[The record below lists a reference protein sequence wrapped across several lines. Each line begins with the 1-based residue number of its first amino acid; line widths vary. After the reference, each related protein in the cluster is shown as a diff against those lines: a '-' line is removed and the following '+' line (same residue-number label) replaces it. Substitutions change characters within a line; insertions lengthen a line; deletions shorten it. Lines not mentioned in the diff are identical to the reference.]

1 MTLELENSEELK
13 EKNNSSHSK
22 NKFQKK
28 EHKWKELLYN
38 LFYEIKSEIINSK
51 IEIEEDEYQE
61 NINSIT
67 IPQLVNYIHDSI
79 QILLKKKIED
89 SKEEQKELDKK
100 LYLNND
106 NINNKNKIENESYLE
121 YENIIRNLESKQR
134 ILTKNYFQQKLQI
147 DAMENK
153 LEEYME
159 MEDEFEEMKAKYKYE
174 DGRFLN
180 NDRKDNEILIIRSEN
195 SNLKL
200 EINKFEEKVK
210 LLEEEIISKNKKI
223 DEINQEL
230 QKLKNQYNEKKIEQ
244 NNAPSININIS
255 NVHSNSNINNNN
267 NEINN
272 NNDII
277 SNETELGSNT
287 AACNACNCNSNIKKN
302 NFNNFNRNSTN
313 FITNSKF
320 FYNYVNEQISI
331 NNNKKNTFSSKK
343 KKEKTEKINHK
354 NYYRNKTSKDKKLL
368 SQKIKTKLLNN
379 KNNICDLLS
388 TTRNESLDRAKQDL
402 LNKYLIGIK
411 ANKNI
416 MNLNNSC
423 VKVNSL
429 TGKIYYKKNGSSNN
443 IMNNIQIQSNKKNN
457 NSNNNGFNSL
467 RSNSNSYK
475 TKPPS
480 ASQSHNNVISYRSVS

>member
-1 MTLELENSEELK
+1 MQSIFFSLELDNSQEFNH
-13 EKNNSSHSK
+13 NNSSRSK
-22 NKFQKK
+22 SKFQKK

-38 LFYEIKSEIINSK
+38 LFYEIKSEILNTK
-51 IEIEEDEYQE
+51 LEIEEDEYQE
-61 NINSIT
+61 NINSTT

-100 LYLNND
+100 FYLNTNLID
-106 NINNKNKIENESYLE
+106 GENAKIKNRGYTNFSE
-121 YENIIRNLESKQR
+121 YESIIKHLESKQR
-134 ILTKNYFQQKLQI
+134 ILTKNVFQQKLQI

-153 LEEYME
+153 IEEYME
-159 MEDEFEEMKAKYKYE
+159 MEDEFEEMKTKLKYE

-180 NDRKDNEILIIRSEN
+180 NDRKDNEILIIRGEN
-195 SNLKL
+195 SILKN
-200 EINKFEEKVK
+200 EINKLEEKVK
-210 LLEEEIISKNKKI
+210 SLEEEVNKK
-223 DEINQEL
+223 
-230 QKLKNQYNEKKIEQ
+230 EKKIEEINKELENIKSKFDEKQ
-244 NNAPSININIS
+244 NEANTAPSININIS

-272 NNDII
+272 MNN
-277 SNETELGSNT
+277 NETEGGNMM
-287 AACNACNCNSNIKKN
+287 KKSIYN
-302 NFNNFNRNSTN
+302 PNRNSSN

-320 FYNYVNEQISI
+320 FYNYINEQISI
-331 NNNKKNTFSSKK
+331 NNKKNTFSSKK
-343 KKEKTEKINHK
+343 KKEKTEKMNHK

-411 ANKNI
+411 GNKNM

-423 VKVNSL
+423 MKVNSL
-429 TGKIYYKKNGSSNN
+429 TGKIYYKKSSNN
-443 IMNNIQIQSNKKNN
+443 NMNNIQIQNNKKNN
-457 NSNNNGFNSL
+457 NEFNSN
-467 RSNSNSYK
+467 RSKSSSNK
-475 TKPPS
+475 VKPPS

>member
-1 MTLELENSEELK
+1 MTLELDNSQEYNH
-13 EKNNSSHSK
+13 NNSSKSK
-22 NKFQKK
+22 SKYQKK

-38 LFYEIKSEIINSK
+38 LFYEIKSEILNTK
-51 IEIEEDEYQE
+51 LEIEEDEYQE
-61 NINSIT
+61 NINSTT

-89 SKEEQKELDKK
+89 SKEEQKEIDKKYYLDKNLK
-100 LYLNND
+100 SGENQ
-106 NINNKNKIENESYLE
+106 NKINIEETNFVE
-121 YENIIRNLESKQR
+121 YESIIKNLESKQR
-134 ILTKNYFQQKLQI
+134 ILTKNVFQQKLQI

-153 LEEYME
+153 IEEYME
-159 MEDEFEEMKAKYKYE
+159 MEDEFEEMKTKLKYE

-180 NDRKDNEILIIRSEN
+180 NDRKDNEILIIRGEN
-195 SNLKL
+195 SILKN
-200 EINKFEEKVK
+200 EINKLEEKVK
-210 LLEEEIISKNKKI
+210 SLEEEANKKDLKIEEINKELENLKNKF
-223 DEINQEL
+223 DEKQ
-230 QKLKNQYNEKKIEQ
+230 NEA
-244 NNAPSININIS
+244 NTAPSININIS

-272 NNDII
+272 MNN
-277 SNETELGSNT
+277 NETDGGNL
-287 AACNACNCNSNIKKN
+287 IKKN
-302 NFNNFNRNSTN
+302 IYNPNRNSSN

-331 NNNKKNTFSSKK
+331 NNKKNTFSSKK
-343 KKEKTEKINHK
+343 KKEKTEKMNHK

-411 ANKNI
+411 GNKNI

-423 VKVNSL
+423 MKVNSL
-429 TGKIYYKKNGSSNN
+429 TGKIYYKKSGNN
-443 IMNNIQIQSNKKNN
+443 NMNNIQIQSNKKNN
-457 NSNNNGFNSL
+457 NDINSI
-467 RSNSNSYK
+467 RSKSNSNK

>member
-1 MTLELENSEELK
+1 MTLELDNSQEYNH
-13 EKNNSSHSK
+13 NNSSKSK
-22 NKFQKK
+22 SKYQKK

-38 LFYEIKSEIINSK
+38 LFYEIKSEILNTK
-51 IEIEEDEYQE
+51 LEIEEDEYQE
-61 NINSIT
+61 NINSTT

-89 SKEEQKELDKK
+89 SKEEQKEIDKKYYLDKNLK
-100 LYLNND
+100 SPENQ
-106 NINNKNKIENESYLE
+106 NKINIEETNFLE
-121 YENIIRNLESKQR
+121 YESIIKNLESKQR
-134 ILTKNYFQQKLQI
+134 ILTKNVFQQKLQI

-153 LEEYME
+153 IEEYME
-159 MEDEFEEMKAKYKYE
+159 MEDEFEEMKTKLKYE

-180 NDRKDNEILIIRSEN
+180 NDRKDNEILIIRGEN
-195 SNLKL
+195 SILKN
-200 EINKFEEKVK
+200 EINKLEEKVK
-210 LLEEEIISKNKKI
+210 SLEEEVNKKDLKIEEINKELENLKNKF
-223 DEINQEL
+223 DEKQ
-230 QKLKNQYNEKKIEQ
+230 NEA
-244 NNAPSININIS
+244 NTAPSININIS

-272 NNDII
+272 MNN
-277 SNETELGSNT
+277 NETDGGNL
-287 AACNACNCNSNIKKN
+287 IKKN
-302 NFNNFNRNSTN
+302 IYNPNRNSSN

-331 NNNKKNTFSSKK
+331 NNKKNTFSSKK
-343 KKEKTEKINHK
+343 KKEKTEKMNHK

-411 ANKNI
+411 GNKNI

-423 VKVNSL
+423 MKVNSL
-429 TGKIYYKKNGSSNN
+429 TGKIYYKKSGNN
-443 IMNNIQIQSNKKNN
+443 NMNNIQIQSNKKNN
-457 NSNNNGFNSL
+457 NDINSI
-467 RSNSNSYK
+467 RSKSNSNK

>member
-1 MTLELENSEELK
+1 MTLELDNSQEYNH
-13 EKNNSSHSK
+13 NNSSKSK
-22 NKFQKK
+22 SKYQKK

-38 LFYEIKSEIINSK
+38 LFYEIKSEILNTK
-51 IEIEEDEYQE
+51 LEIEEDEYQE
-61 NINSIT
+61 NINSTT

-89 SKEEQKELDKK
+89 SKEEQKEIDKKYYLDKNLK
-100 LYLNND
+100 SPENQ
-106 NINNKNKIENESYLE
+106 NKINIEETNFVE
-121 YENIIRNLESKQR
+121 YESIIKNLESKQR
-134 ILTKNYFQQKLQI
+134 ILTKNVFQQKLQI

-153 LEEYME
+153 IEEYME
-159 MEDEFEEMKAKYKYE
+159 MEDEFEEMKTKLKYE

-180 NDRKDNEILIIRSEN
+180 NDRKDNEILIIRGEN
-195 SNLKL
+195 SILKK
-200 EINKFEEKVK
+200 EINKLEEKVK
-210 LLEEEIISKNKKI
+210 SLEEEVNKKDLKIEEINKELENLKNKF
-223 DEINQEL
+223 DEKQ
-230 QKLKNQYNEKKIEQ
+230 NEA
-244 NNAPSININIS
+244 NTAPSININIS

-272 NNDII
+272 MNN
-277 SNETELGSNT
+277 NETDGGNL
-287 AACNACNCNSNIKKN
+287 IKKN
-302 NFNNFNRNSTN
+302 IYNPNRNSSN

-331 NNNKKNTFSSKK
+331 NNKKNTFSSKK
-343 KKEKTEKINHK
+343 KKEKTEKMNHK

-411 ANKNI
+411 GNKNI

-423 VKVNSL
+423 MKVNSL
-429 TGKIYYKKNGSSNN
+429 TGKIYYKKSGNN
-443 IMNNIQIQSNKKNN
+443 NMNNIQIQSNKKNN
-457 NSNNNGFNSL
+457 NDINSI
-467 RSNSNSYK
+467 RSKSNSNK

>member
-1 MTLELENSEELK
+1 MTLELDNSQEYNH
-13 EKNNSSHSK
+13 NNSSRSK
-22 NKFQKK
+22 SKYQKK

-38 LFYEIKSEIINSK
+38 LFYEIKSEILNTK
-51 IEIEEDEYQE
+51 LEIEEDEYQE
-61 NINSIT
+61 NINTTT

-89 SKEEQKELDKK
+89 SKEEQKEIDKK
-100 LYLNND
+100 YYLEKNSKKGENQ
-106 NINNKNKIENESYLE
+106 NKINIEDTNFLE
-121 YENIIRNLESKQR
+121 YESIIKNLESKQR
-134 ILTKNYFQQKLQI
+134 ILTKNVFQQKLQI

-153 LEEYME
+153 IEEYME
-159 MEDEFEEMKAKYKYE
+159 MEDEFEEMKTKLKYE

-180 NDRKDNEILIIRSEN
+180 NDRKDNEILIIRGEN
-195 SNLKL
+195 SILKN
-200 EINKFEEKVK
+200 EINKLEEKVK
-210 LLEEEIISKNKKI
+210 SLEEEVNKKELKIEEINKELKNLKNKF
-223 DEINQEL
+223 DEKQ
-230 QKLKNQYNEKKIEQ
+230 NEA
-244 NNAPSININIS
+244 NTAPSININIS

-272 NNDII
+272 MNN
-277 SNETELGSNT
+277 NETEGGNL
-287 AACNACNCNSNIKKN
+287 IKKN
-302 NFNNFNRNSTN
+302 IYNPNRNSSN

-331 NNNKKNTFSSKK
+331 NNKKNTFSSKK
-343 KKEKTEKINHK
+343 KKEKTEKMNHK

-411 ANKNI
+411 GNKNI

-423 VKVNSL
+423 MKVNSL
-429 TGKIYYKKNGSSNN
+429 TGKIYYKKSGNN
-443 IMNNIQIQSNKKNN
+443 NMNNIQIQSNKKNN
-457 NSNNNGFNSL
+457 NEFNSN
-467 RSNSNSYK
+467 RSKSNSNK

>member
-1 MTLELENSEELK
+1 MSLELDNSQEF
-13 EKNNSSHSK
+13 NHNSSSRSK
-22 NKFQKK
+22 SKFQKK
-28 EHKWKELLYN
+28 EHQWKELLYN
-38 LFYEIKSEIINSK
+38 LFYEIKSEILNTK
-51 IEIEEDEYQE
+51 LEIEEDEYQE
-61 NINSIT
+61 NIKTTT

-89 SKEEQKELDKK
+89 SKEEQRELDKK
-100 LYLNND
+100 FYLNTNIISNE
-106 NINNKNKIENESYLE
+106 NINKINREETNFSE
-121 YENIIRNLESKQR
+121 YESIIKNLESKQR
-134 ILTKNYFQQKLQI
+134 ILTKNVFQQKLQI

-153 LEEYME
+153 IEEYME
-159 MEDEFEEMKAKYKYE
+159 MEDEFEEMKTKLKYE

-180 NDRKDNEILIIRSEN
+180 NDRKDNEILIIRGEN
-195 SNLKL
+195 SILKN
-200 EINKFEEKVK
+200 EINKLEERVK
-210 LLEEEIISKNKKI
+210 TLEEEVNTKV
-223 DEINQEL
+223 
-230 QKLKNQYNEKKIEQ
+230 KKIEEVTKEMENLKNKFDEKQ
-244 NNAPSININIS
+244 NEANTAPSININIS

-272 NNDII
+272 
-277 SNETELGSNT
+277 ETEGGNI
-287 AACNACNCNSNIKKN
+287 IKKSIYN
-302 NFNNFNRNSTN
+302 PNRNSSN

-343 KKEKTEKINHK
+343 KKEKADKMNHK

-411 ANKNI
+411 GNKNI

-423 VKVNSL
+423 MKVNSL
-429 TGKIYYKKNGSSNN
+429 TGKIYYKKNGNN
-443 IMNNIQIQSNKKNN
+443 NNNIQIQNNKKNSN
-457 NSNNNGFNSL
+457 EFNSNRSK
-467 RSNSNSYK
+467 SNSNK
-475 TKPPS
+475 IKPPS
-480 ASQSHNNVISYRSVS
+480 ASQLHNNVISYRSVS

>member
-1 MTLELENSEELK
+1 MTLELDNSQEYNH
-13 EKNNSSHSK
+13 NNSSKSK
-22 NKFQKK
+22 SKYQKK

-38 LFYEIKSEIINSK
+38 LFYEIKSEILNTK
-51 IEIEEDEYQE
+51 LEIEEDEYQE
-61 NINSIT
+61 NINSTT

-89 SKEEQKELDKK
+89 SKEEQKEIDKKYYLDKNLK
-100 LYLNND
+100 IGENQ
-106 NINNKNKIENESYLE
+106 NKINIEETNFVE
-121 YENIIRNLESKQR
+121 YESIIKNLESKQR
-134 ILTKNYFQQKLQI
+134 ILTKNVFQQKLQI

-153 LEEYME
+153 IEEYME
-159 MEDEFEEMKAKYKYE
+159 MEDEFEEMKTKLKYE

-180 NDRKDNEILIIRSEN
+180 NDRKDNEILIIRGEN
-195 SNLKL
+195 SILKN
-200 EINKFEEKVK
+200 EINKLEEKVK
-210 LLEEEIISKNKKI
+210 SLEEEVNKKDLKIEEINKELENLKNKF
-223 DEINQEL
+223 DEKQ
-230 QKLKNQYNEKKIEQ
+230 NEA
-244 NNAPSININIS
+244 NTAPSININIS

-272 NNDII
+272 MNN
-277 SNETELGSNT
+277 NETDGGNL
-287 AACNACNCNSNIKKN
+287 IKKN
-302 NFNNFNRNSTN
+302 IYNPNRNSSN

-331 NNNKKNTFSSKK
+331 NNKKNTFSSKK
-343 KKEKTEKINHK
+343 KREKTEKMNHK

-411 ANKNI
+411 GNKNI

-423 VKVNSL
+423 MKVNSL
-429 TGKIYYKKNGSSNN
+429 TGKIYYKKSGNN
-443 IMNNIQIQSNKKNN
+443 NMNNIQIQSNKKNN
-457 NSNNNGFNSL
+457 NDINSI
-467 RSNSNSYK
+467 RSKSNSNK

>member
-1 MTLELENSEELK
+1 MTLELDNSQEYNH
-13 EKNNSSHSK
+13 NNSSKSK
-22 NKFQKK
+22 SKYQKK

-38 LFYEIKSEIINSK
+38 LFYEIKSEILNTK
-51 IEIEEDEYQE
+51 LEIEEDEYQE
-61 NINSIT
+61 NINSTT

-89 SKEEQKELDKK
+89 SKEEQKEIDKK
-100 LYLNND
+100 YYLEKNLKSGENQ
-106 NINNKNKIENESYLE
+106 NKINIEDTNFLE
-121 YENIIRNLESKQR
+121 YESIIKNLESKQR
-134 ILTKNYFQQKLQI
+134 ILTKNVFQQKLQI

-153 LEEYME
+153 IEEYME
-159 MEDEFEEMKAKYKYE
+159 MEDEFEEMKTKLKYE

-180 NDRKDNEILIIRSEN
+180 NDRKDNEILIIRGEN
-195 SNLKL
+195 SILKN
-200 EINKFEEKVK
+200 EINKLEEKVK
-210 LLEEEIISKNKKI
+210 SLEEEVNKKDLKIEEINKELENLKNKF
-223 DEINQEL
+223 DEKQ
-230 QKLKNQYNEKKIEQ
+230 NEA
-244 NNAPSININIS
+244 NTAPSININIS

-272 NNDII
+272 MNN
-277 SNETELGSNT
+277 NETDGGNL
-287 AACNACNCNSNIKKN
+287 IKKN
-302 NFNNFNRNSTN
+302 IYNPNRNSSN

-331 NNNKKNTFSSKK
+331 NNKKNTFSSKK
-343 KKEKTEKINHK
+343 KKEKTEKMNHK

-411 ANKNI
+411 GNKNI

-423 VKVNSL
+423 MKVNSL
-429 TGKIYYKKNGSSNN
+429 TGKIYYKKSGNN
-443 IMNNIQIQSNKKNN
+443 NMNNIQIQSNKKNN
-457 NSNNNGFNSL
+457 NEINSI
-467 RSNSNSYK
+467 RSKSNSNK

>member
-1 MTLELENSEELK
+1 MTLELDNSQEYNH
-13 EKNNSSHSK
+13 NNSSKSK
-22 NKFQKK
+22 SKYQKK

-38 LFYEIKSEIINSK
+38 LFYEIKSEILNTK
-51 IEIEEDEYQE
+51 LEIEEDEYQE
-61 NINSIT
+61 NINSTT

-89 SKEEQKELDKK
+89 SKEEQKEIDKKYYLDKNLK
-100 LYLNND
+100 SGENQ
-106 NINNKNKIENESYLE
+106 NKINIEETNFVE
-121 YENIIRNLESKQR
+121 YESIIKNLESKQR
-134 ILTKNYFQQKLQI
+134 ILTKNVFQQKLQI

-153 LEEYME
+153 IEEYME
-159 MEDEFEEMKAKYKYE
+159 MEDEFEEMKTKLKYE

-180 NDRKDNEILIIRSEN
+180 NDRKDNEILIIRGEN
-195 SNLKL
+195 SILKN
-200 EINKFEEKVK
+200 EINKLEEKVK
-210 LLEEEIISKNKKI
+210 SLEEEVNKKDIKIEEINKELENLKNKF
-223 DEINQEL
+223 DEKQ
-230 QKLKNQYNEKKIEQ
+230 NEA
-244 NNAPSININIS
+244 NTAPSININIS

-272 NNDII
+272 MNN
-277 SNETELGSNT
+277 NETDGGNL
-287 AACNACNCNSNIKKN
+287 IKKN
-302 NFNNFNRNSTN
+302 IYNPNRNSSN

-331 NNNKKNTFSSKK
+331 NNKKNTFSSKK
-343 KKEKTEKINHK
+343 KKEKTEKMNHK

-411 ANKNI
+411 GNKNI

-423 VKVNSL
+423 MKVNSL
-429 TGKIYYKKNGSSNN
+429 TGKIYYKKSGNN
-443 IMNNIQIQSNKKNN
+443 NMNNIQIQSNKKNN
-457 NSNNNGFNSL
+457 NDINSI
-467 RSNSNSYK
+467 RSKSNSNK